1 MRKSFL
7 VGLAAASALAL
18 PVSNIEAQVP
28 RYITFQGMLL
38 KQDNTPVADG
48 PHSIRVEFYPGASGG
63 APVHVEPI
71 SVNTV
76 GGAFSTVIGEKV
88 DIPTNADFKEGYW
101 FEVDYQCVK
110 IPRMK
115 ITTSPYALRNSNL
128 SCVES
133 IQTISIFFFYII

>member
-76 GGAFSTVIGEKV
+76 GGAFSTVIGE
-88 DIPTNADFKEGYW
+88 
-101 FEVDYQCVK
+101 
-110 IPRMK
+110 
-115 ITTSPYALRNSNL
+115 
-128 SCVES
+128 
-133 IQTISIFFFYII
+133 